1 MLWSEKQPKATE
13 SSSWPPDQKHPASVR
28 LLQSWQRPW
37 NSGSPEGKGLSLSFL
52 LGEGDGGL
60 LLVAPTHI
68 SLLYYST
75 PTRFHHPSN
84 KMQPGLAFGFGHT
97 GYSAVVA
104 THVVIRLMA
113 LSSLREHQ
121 PTVRGLSVAG

>member
-1 MLWSEKQPKATE
+1 M
-13 SSSWPPDQKHPASVR
+13 
-28 LLQSWQRPW
+28 
-37 NSGSPEGKGLSLSFL
+37 
-52 LGEGDGGL
+52 
-60 LLVAPTHI
+60 LVAPTHI